1 MVLSASHDHGLPQLE
16 FSQENEGHWRDGHT
30 LRANSSD
37 VGQIVER
44 EVRLRFEG
52 VMDALERRAMS
63 QAEIDALP
71 RRYKLIAVERGTLRA
86 LNDGSYVAW
95 PDASMMGE
103 DELQAH
109 RERVQQLIADGLL

>member
-1 MVLSASHDHGLPQLE
+1 MRTLGYRGHQVLDFVRSSLAVQGDVPSYGAIRDALGFSA
-16 FSQENEGHWRDGHT
+16 N
-30 LRANSSD
+30 AD
-37 VGQIVER
+37 VCRVVAR
-44 EVRLRFEG
+44 
-52 VMDALERRAMS
+52 LERRAMS